1 MPYNTAIRKARG
13 KENEMTEFSNKVIKL
28 DNQTIID
35 AIAATW
41 NSPEGEIF
49 REIGFE
55 ILEQRNG
62 EEYSDKVYAE
72 LWNRFN

>member
-1 MPYNTAIRKARG
+1 
-13 KENEMTEFSNKVIKL
+13 MTVFFIKIINL

-35 AIAATW
+35 AMAATW
-41 NSPEGEIF
+41 NCPEGEIF
-49 REIGFE
+49 REVGFE